1 LGGTQSLHTNSLDE
15 ALSLPTEETVQV
27 ALRTQQII
35 AHESGVT
42 DTVDPLAGSYCIE
55 RLTDE
60 IEARA
65 SDYLARID
73 AMGGALGAIESGF
86 MQSEIHE
93 SAYRYQR
100 AVENRERIVVG
111 VNQFQTAEEGR
122 PRTLQIDET
131 AEAAQVAR
139 LKALRERR
147 DDAAVRRA
155 LADLAAAASGNDNVM
170 PPILAA
176 VEAYATLGEIC
187 NVLRAAFGEYHQPTA
202 IV

>member
-1 LGGTQSLHTNSLDE
+1 
-15 ALSLPTEETVQV
+15 
-27 ALRTQQII
+27 
-35 AHESGVT
+35 
-42 DTVDPLAGSYCIE
+42 
-55 RLTDE
+55 
-60 IEARA
+60 
-65 SDYLARID
+65 
-73 AMGGALGAIESGF
+73 MGGALGAIESGF